1 MFWFKICLLTRLS
14 NSQITSLVRT
24 VLRVNFPLLCLIYLN
39 FYKMWILQNVMQCD
53 SVFLPVNN
61 SFTVLRYIL
70 VSTRGAGID
79 ISSSKSGG
87 CGCFGEIVVSPKW
100 CLPWR
105 FERNSVPGIPPVQ
118 LIWCRGAGWLTC
130 MCWSRNGRWFCWRFM
145 NLWWYC
151 GNSGTYGDLD
161 VNSWTLEFGNRL
173 CDVCLLL

>member
-39 FYKMWILQNVMQCD
+39 FYKMWILQNVMQYD

-61 SFTVLRYIL
+61 SFTVLRYIV

-79 ISSSKSGG
+79 VSSSKSGG
-87 CGCFGEIVVSPKW
+87 CGCFGEIVVSPIW

-118 LIWCRGAGWLTC
+118 LLWCRGAGCLNLYVLVQELSVILLESHELVVIL
-130 MCWSRNGRWFCWRFM
+130 WSFRNSRWFWC
-145 NLWWYC
+145 
-151 GNSGTYGDLD
+151 
-161 VNSWTLEFGNRL
+161 
-173 CDVCLLL
+173 